1 MEDPSIIYA
10 CVAVVAVAFIVRWY
24 IDPLRAIPTVGG
36 SDLPVLSYGGAFRW
50 VHHGKEMLQDGYDK
64 YRGATFKVAMLDR
77 WMVIASGSKL
87 VEEMRKRPEEEL
99 DNMDGLG
106 QFLQTKYTLG
116 EDVHN
121 DPFHVD
127 IIRDKL
133 ARGLPA
139 VLAEVIDEL
148 TVATREHI
156 PTEGDAWL
164 SVNASEKTR
173 DIVARASNRVFV
185 GLPLCRNKGYLDLA
199 VDFAISVMK
208 DRAVINIFP
217 EVLKP
222 IVGRLVSKST
232 TSVRQVAVYLAPLIK
247 ERQRPMA
254 EHGDDWSEK
263 PNDMLQ
269 WIMEA
274 AATRDSSVKAIV
286 ERMLVVNFVAIH
298 TSSNSVTHALYD
310 LAERPELLKPL
321 REEIEPL
328 VKDEGWTKNSMAKMW
343 KLDSF
348 LRESQRHNGVSIISL
363 MRVAHKDITLSDG
376 TFIPKG
382 TLLSVPVY
390 SMHHDDSLYED
401 AASFDAFRFSR
412 MREHAGEAAKHQYVN
427 TSVDYASF
435 GHGKH
440 ACPGRFF
447 AANELKAMLAQI
459 VLNYDLKLP
468 GDGKRPENMYWS
480 EGVLA
485 APSGEVL
492 FRKRQV

>member
-10 CVAVVAVAFIVRWY
+10 CVAVAAVAFIVRWY
-24 IDPLRAIPTVGG
+24 TDPLRAIPTVGG
-36 SDLPVLSYGGAFRW
+36 SDLPLLSYGGAFRW
-50 VHHGKEMLQDGYDK
+50 VHHGKEMLQEGYDK
-64 YRGATFKVAMLDR
+64 YHGTTFKVAMLDR
-77 WMVIASGSKL
+77 WLVVASGPKL
-87 VEEMRKRPEEEL
+87 VEEVRKRPDEEL
-99 DNMDGLG
+99 DNIDGLG
-106 QFLQTKYTLG
+106 QFVQTKYTLG

-121 DPFHVD
+121 DPFHAD

-139 VLAEVIDEL
+139 VLPDVIDEL

-164 SVNASEKTR
+164 SVNVSEKTR
-173 DIVARASNRVFV
+173 DIVARASSRVFV

-199 VDFAISVMK
+199 VDFTISVMK
-208 DRAVINIFP
+208 DRAMINIFP

-222 IVGRLVSKST
+222 IIGRLVSKSA

-247 ERQRPMA
+247 ERQRLMA

-274 AATRDSSVKAIV
+274 AATRDPSVKAIV
-286 ERMLVVNFVAIH
+286 ERMLVVNFAAIH
-298 TSSNSVTHALYD
+298 TSSNSVSHALYH

-321 REEIEPL
+321 REEIESL
-328 VKDEGWTKNSMAKMW
+328 INEEGWTKNSMAKMW

-348 LRESQRHNGVSIISL
+348 LRESQRHNGVNIISL

-376 TFIPKG
+376 TYIPKG

-390 SMHHDDSLYED
+390 SMHHDESLYED
-401 AASFDAFRFSR
+401 AARFDAFRFSR
-412 MREHAGEAAKHQYVN
+412 MREQEGEAAKHQYVN
-427 TSVDYASF
+427 TSIDYVSF

-447 AANELKAMLAQI
+447 AANELKAMLAHI
-459 VLNYDLKLP
+459 VLNYDVKLP
-468 GDGKRPENMYWS
+468 GDGKRPENMYWG

-485 APSGEVL
+485 APAGEVL